1 MSAKHAVL
9 GLVIERPG
17 YGYQLAQRLDERF
30 GSSGFALS
38 GVYSA
43 LDQLSR
49 DELVRSSGEMAAVP
63 GSRAAPRTVYEAT
76 EEGVEHFEDW
86 MLDASSTP
94 PLRDELH
101 MKIALCRPHNVPRL
115 IDVISGQELVCL
127 GRLADLKRLAGQRAA
142 SSQDW
147 SRLMRMLA
155 AEAEVAFWNARI
167 EWLQNARAL
176 LEQLRDEREPCGLGC
191 STDRA
196 AAQAGHLRAL

>member
-43 LDQLSR
+43 LDQLAR
-49 DELVRSSGEMAAVP
+49 DDFVRSSGEVAAVP

-76 EEGVEHFEDW
+76 EEGVDHFEDW

-127 GRLADLKRLAGQRAA
+127 GRLADLKRLAGQHAA
-142 SSQDW
+142 SSRDW

-176 LEQLRDEREPCGLGC
+176 LEQLRDESEPWGL
-191 STDRA
+191 
-196 AAQAGHLRAL
+196 

>member
-43 LDQLSR
+43 LDQLAR
-49 DELVRSSGEMAAVP
+49 AEFVRSAGEMGPAP
-63 GSRAAPRTVYEAT
+63 GSRSAPRTIYEAT
-76 EEGVEHFEDW
+76 EEGVDHFEEW
-86 MLDASSTP
+86 MLDASPTP

-101 MKIALCRPHNVPRL
+101 MKIALCRPRNLPRL
-115 IDVISGQELVCL
+115 IDMVSGQELVCL
-127 GRLADLKRLAGQRAA
+127 GRLADLKRLAEQDPA
-142 SSQDW
+142 SSRDW

-167 EWLQNARAL
+167 EWLQSAREL
-176 LEQLRDEREPCGLGC
+176 LEQLRDEHEPSKLGKIAGPPGA
-191 STDRA
+191 RA
-196 AAQAGHLRAL
+196 GRLRAL

>member
-49 DELVRSSGEMAAVP
+49 DELVRSSGETAAIP

-76 EEGVEHFEDW
+76 EEGVDHFEDW

-127 GRLADLKRLAGQRAA
+127 GRLADLKRLAGQHAP
-142 SSQDW
+142 SSRDW

-167 EWLQNARAL
+167 EWLQNARGL
-176 LEQLRDEREPCGLGC
+176 LEQLRDEREPSRLGY
-191 STDRA
+191 STGRA
-196 AAQAGHLRAL
+196 GVRAGHLRAL